1 MIQVTKKQAVARLL
15 QALGK
20 KIVSSTLIRAHET
33 EIVIEKTHLPE
44 VCSYLVNEKQ
54 GRLFTMVGT
63 DERPNLGSF
72 VLYYVFSFDQIGHFI
87 TVKTLIDEADPVF
100 PSISVQVPA
109 ANWYEREVKDL
120 LGLRALGHPDRR
132 PLVLHGDWPEDQYPL
147 RKDFKGP
154 ALRQPDRETTMQY
167 AGRDVT
173 EIPVG
178 PIHAGIIEPGHF
190 RFGAVGDTVLH
201 LEAKLFYT
209 HRGIEKSSEGLPL
222 SKALFTA
229 ERICGVCALSHAVA
243 FAQAVESAAQV
254 TLPPRALYLRTLLLE
269 LERLYNHIGDIG
281 NMCAGFGFAVGI
293 SHGARLREQ
302 LQQLNEQLV
311 GHRFLRGVIA
321 LGGLRFELASA
332 EIRSVSAVL
341 SQVEAD
347 FEQLAEIIL
356 SHEIAVDRMATTGV
370 LSLEQAR
377 DLAVVGV
384 AARASGYSVDIRR
397 DHPYAAYRQVEF
409 PVALQTAG
417 DVLARFNVRV
427 AEVKSSLL
435 IIQQVIEQLPT
446 GAIAV
451 PIPPIKPYTQAMGW
465 VESPRGEVCHW
476 LMTGPEQT
484 VFRYRIRSAAYSNW
498 PAVPLTVPGNIVPDF
513 PLINKSFELCYSCC
527 DR

>member
-1 MIQVTKKQAVARLL
+1 MIQVAKKQAVARLL
-15 QALGK
+15 QGLGK
-20 KIVSSTLIRAHET
+20 KIVSSTQVRAHET
-33 EIVIEKTHLPE
+33 EIVIEKTQLPE
-44 VCSYLVNEKQ
+44 VCRYLVNEKQ

-63 DERPNLGSF
+63 DERQTLGSF
-72 VLYYVFSFDQIGHFI
+72 VLYYVVSFDQIGHFI
-87 TVKTLIDEADPVF
+87 TVKTPIDETDPVF

-132 PLVLHGDWPEDQYPL
+132 PLVLHGDWPEDQFPL
-147 RKDFKGP
+147 RKDFQGP
-154 ALRQPDRETTMQY
+154 VARQPDRETTMQY
-167 AGRDVT
+167 GGRDVT

-229 ERICGVCALSHAVA
+229 ERICGVCALSHSVA

-321 LGGLRFELASA
+321 LGGLRFDLAPA
-332 EIRSVSAVL
+332 EIRAVSDVL

-347 FEQLAEIIL
+347 FDQLVEIIL

-384 AARASGYSVDIRR
+384 AARASGCSVDIRR
-397 DHPYAAYRQVEF
+397 DHPYAAYRQVKF

-417 DVLARFNVRV
+417 DVLARFKVRV
-427 AEVKSSLL
+427 DEVKSSLL
-435 IIQQVIEQLPT
+435 IIQQVIEQLPA
-446 GAIAV
+446 GSIAV
-451 PIPPIKPYTQAMGW
+451 PLPLIKPYTQAMGW